1 MITCLGFNI
10 TLHFVLSNPC
20 LLCWQQRQSGPLQ
33 RHQPTAV
40 AQRTP
45 GRDSGRGGCGWHRL
59 GALHRAGTWW
69 RLHPQGHGL
78 LHLPRSAP
86 DSDAGQCGW
95 GHVPCGADSEKG
107 ELCWVIHE
115 RWVVCGQ
122 TEKKWVR
129 LGHSENSKFWV
140 IQKIWLGSGAHT
152 HTQNVSCKK
161 RWVWGHP
168 EKFRLFWV
176 IPQLFF
182 CFYCFV
188 FLKLI
193 QRKGVLCW
201 VLQKKAVLGIH
212 EKDVLC
218 RTYKKRWIVLG
229 NTAKGESCTG
239 SCRKGWF
246 ALGHT

>member
-45 GRDSGRGGCGWHRL
+45 GRDSGCGGCGWHRL

-115 RWVVCGQ
+115 RWVVHGQ
-122 TEKKWVR
+122 TEKKWVG
-129 LGHSENSKFWV
+129 LGHSENGKFWV
-140 IQKIWLGSGAHT
+140 IQKKWLGSGSHT
-152 HTQNVSCKK
+152 HKMCHVKKGGFGVIQKNVSCS
-161 RWVWGHP
+161 GLYP
-168 EKFRLFWV
+168 SC
-176 IPQLFF
+176 FF
-182 CFYCFV
+182 VFIVC